1 MEDLLPSIVAKSGG
15 NSMGDMSGLNSLTG
29 GLGDLVLNISASNL
43 GDGVAVLHL
52 DGDQLHLGVVHT
64 VLSGHLTASVLDS
77 GGDRVGNSMGNR
89 GNSSNRGSSIGETS
103 KELRISLGISL
114 SLTLDNGGS
123 GSNSNSRGITDGVN
137 NLLADLL
144 VLNLLSVDSLCG
156 AHVLSSGGADLGDKD
171 LLLSH
176 TVGGREG
183 HRGSMVGEGASSK
196 QLGVSLS
203 ISLRLRGSCSKGNQA
218 RNGKNL
224 HLV

>member
-1 MEDLLPSIVAKSGG
+1 
-15 NSMGDMSGLNSLTG
+15 
-29 GLGDLVLNISASNL
+29 
-43 GDGVAVLHL
+43 
-52 DGDQLHLGVVHT
+52 
-64 VLSGHLTASVLDS
+64 
-77 GGDRVGNSMGNR
+77 MGNW

-114 SLTLDNGGS
+114 SLTLDNGVS
-123 GSNSNSRGITDGVN
+123 

-144 VLNLLSVDSLCG
+144 IFNLLSVDSLRG
-156 AHVLSSGGADLGDKD
+156 AHILSSGGADLGDKN

-176 TVGGREG
+176 TIGCREG
-183 HRGSMVGEGASSK
+183 HRGSMVGEGASK